1 MAKNEKKEKLIELFL
16 SRVMLA
22 NARVEAQQVR
32 PLPKPHS
39 LHRHMYPGR
48 QTSPSGGE
56 QPRFVK
62 FSFAHCFHAIG
73 NHAKLSESSDKPLY
87 YSHIAVS
94 PGAYR
99 FIRN

>member
-1 MAKNEKKEKLIELFL
+1 MATDSSLMEISPTLIAKNEKKEKLIELIL

-22 NARVEAQQVR
+22 KARVETQHVR
-32 PLPKPHS
+32 SLPKPHT

-62 FSFAHCFHAIG
+62 FSFAHCFHANG
-73 NHAKLSESSDKPLY
+73 SHAKLPESSDKPLY
-87 YSHIAVS
+87 
-94 PGAYR
+94 
-99 FIRN
+99 